1 MALTAA
7 NMLQSLRNRLND
19 PDDSITDA
27 VKYRALND
35 SQLEIVQIL
44 PREKLIKLTRKVE
57 GEDTGTGIDS
67 DDSRYL
73 KLTKSETTLFAP
85 DGSLRFVSGLY
96 KESATGYQHWFKLL
110 GMGELWKIENSLIY
124 SDYRNPTII
133 DSGGYYFI
141 YPTLPTGYVFDIN
154 HIKIPLDIS
163 DSQDC
168 ELDDNLHFLVVSCA
182 EFILK
187 NTPEQIEITLQKY
200 LKDLGITAV
209 K

>member
-1 MALTAA
+1 MALTAS

-19 PDDSITDA
+19 PDNSITDA

-35 SQLEIVQIL
+35 SQLEIVQTL
-44 PREKLIKLTRKVE
+44 PEEKLIKLTREVK
-57 GEDTGTGIDS
+57 GQSTGDGIDA

-73 KLTKSETTLFAP
+73 KLTKSDITLFAP
-85 DGSLRFVSGLY
+85 DGSLRFVSGSY
-96 KESATGYQHWFKLL
+96 RESATGYTYWFNPLFIRAK
-110 GMGELWKIENSLIY
+110 WKIENSLIY
-124 SDYRNPTII
+124 SDYTNPAIF
-133 DSGGYYFI
+133 DYGGYYYI
-141 YPTLPTGYVFDIN
+141 YPTLPTGYVFDVN

-168 ELDDNLHFLVVSCA
+168 ELDDRIHFLVINCA
-182 EFILK
+182 EFLLK

-200 LKDLGITAV
+200 LKDLGISAI